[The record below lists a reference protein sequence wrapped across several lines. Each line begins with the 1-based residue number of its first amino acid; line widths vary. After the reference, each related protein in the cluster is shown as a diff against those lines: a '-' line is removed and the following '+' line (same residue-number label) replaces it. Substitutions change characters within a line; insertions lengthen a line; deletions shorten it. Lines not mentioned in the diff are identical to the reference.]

1 MKSCR
6 QTGRT
11 FFYIYT
17 MAAKMNYSENVKVAL
32 QSVKGNKLRTFLTA
46 IIIAIGITAL
56 VGILTS
62 IEAIEGSLTNTFS
75 SMGANSFTIRNRG
88 IGIRIGGGGQRP
100 KRYKAIDYRQAT
112 EFKNSFTFPA
122 MISVNVFASFGGTV
136 KYGNEKTN
144 PNISILGA
152 DENYMA
158 SAGYKLAS
166 GRNFSQSELEYGT
179 SVVLIGDEIKTRLFP
194 GTDPVNKTIHLGNNK
209 FRIIGVFQAKGSS
222 VGFGGDKVCV
232 IPLLRAKQV
241 MTIQNPSYTISVTG
255 DDPAQMEAAI
265 GEATALFRN
274 VRNLKVSDEN
284 NFEITKSDA
293 IAQTF
298 IDNLRYVRW
307 GGIVI
312 GTITLIGAAIAL
324 MNIMI
329 VSVTERTREI
339 GIRKAIG
346 ATPLVIRRQFLIEA
360 IVICLMGGIT
370 GVFLGILIGNL
381 LSMVMGGSFIMPWA
395 WTILGLTL
403 CIGVG
408 LISGL
413 YPAIKASKL
422 DPVESLRYE

>member
-1 MKSCR
+1 
-6 QTGRT
+6 
-11 FFYIYT
+11 
-17 MAAKMNYSENVKVAL
+17 MNYSENVKVAL

-62 IEAIEGSLTNTFS
+62 IEAIEGSLNNTFS

-100 KRYKAIDYRQAT
+100 KRYKSINYRQAT

-144 PNISILGA
+144 PNISVLGA

-166 GRNFSQSELEYGT
+166 GRNFSQSELDYGT

-194 GTDPVNKTIHLGNNK
+194 GTDPVNKTIHIGNNK

-222 VGFGGDKVCV
+222 VGFGGDKVCI

-241 MTIQNPSYTISVTG
+241 MTITNPSYTISVTG
-255 DDPAQMEAAI
+255 DDPARMEAAI
-265 GEATALFRN
+265 GEATSLFRI

-346 ATPLVIRRQFLIEA
+346 ATPIVIRRQFLIEA
-360 IVICLMGGIT
+360 IVICLMGGIA
-370 GVFLGILIGNL
+370 GVFMGILIGNL

-395 WTILGLTL
+395 WTFLGLTL

>member
-1 MKSCR
+1 MA
-6 QTGRT
+6 T
-11 FFYIYT
+11 T
-17 MAAKMNYSENVKVAL
+17 MSYSENVKVAM
-32 QSVKGNKLRTFLTA
+32 QSVKSNKLRTFLTA
-46 IIIAIGITAL
+46 IIIAIGLTAL

-62 IEAIEGSLTNTFS
+62 IDAIEGSLNSTFS

-88 IGIRIGGGGQRP
+88 IGIRIGGSGQRP
-100 KRYKAIDYRQAT
+100 KRYKPIDYKQAT
-112 EFKNSFTFPA
+112 AFKSNYDFPA
-122 MISVNVFASFGGTV
+122 TISVNTFASFGGTA

-144 PNISILGA
+144 PNISILGG
-152 DENYMA
+152 DENYLM
-158 SAGYKLAS
+158 SAGYKIAS
-166 GRNFSQSELEYGT
+166 GRNLSQSELEYGT
-179 SVVLIGDEIKTRLFP
+179 SVVIIGDEIKTRLFP
-194 GTDPVNKTIHLGNNK
+194 NVDPINKIISLGNNK
-209 FRIIGVFQAKGSS
+209 FKIIGVLAAKGSS
-222 VGFGGDKVCV
+222 VGFGGDKICI

-241 MTIQNPSYTISVTG
+241 MTMANPSYTISVIS
-255 DDPAQMEAAI
+255 DDPVQMENAI

-274 VRNLKVSDEN
+274 LRNLKIADED

-293 IAQTF
+293 IAQTLVE
-298 IDNLRYVRW
+298 NLKFVRI

-312 GTITLIGAAIAL
+312 GAITLIGAAIAL

-381 LSMVMGGSFIMPWA
+381 LSMVMGGAFIMPWG
-395 WTILGLTL
+395 WTILGLSL

>member
-1 MKSCR
+1 MA
-6 QTGRT
+6 G
-11 FFYIYT
+11 T
-17 MAAKMNYSENVKVAL
+17 MSYSENVKVAM

-62 IEAIEGSLTNTFS
+62 IDAIEGSLNNTFS

-100 KRYKAIDYRQAT
+100 KRYKSIDYRQAT
-112 EFKNSFTFPA
+112 AFKSNFDFPA
-122 MISVNVFASFGGTV
+122 TISVNTFASFGGTA

-144 PNISILGA
+144 PNISVLGA
-152 DENYMA
+152 DENYLI
-158 SAGYKLAS
+158 SAGYKIAS
-166 GRNFSQSELEYGT
+166 GRNFSQSELNYGT
-179 SVVLIGDEIKTRLFP
+179 SVVIIGDEIKTRLFP
-194 GTDPVNKTIHLGNNK
+194 NTDPINRTISIGNNK
-209 FRIIGVFQAKGSS
+209 FRIVGLLVAKGSS
-222 VGFGGDKVCV
+222 VGFGGDKICI

-241 MTIQNPSYTISVTG
+241 MTISNPSYTISVMS
-255 DDPAQMEAAI
+255 DDPAQMEYAI
-265 GEATALFRN
+265 GEATSLFRN
-274 VRNLKVSDEN
+274 VRNLKIADEN

-293 IAQTF
+293 IAQTLVE
-298 IDNLRYVRW
+298 NLRFVRI

-312 GTITLIGAAIAL
+312 GAITLIGAAIAL

-370 GVFLGILIGNL
+370 GVILGILIGNL
-381 LSMVMGGSFIMPWA
+381 LSMVMGGSFIMPWV

-413 YPAIKASKL
+413 YPAVKASKL
-422 DPVESLRYE
+422 DPVDSLRYE

>member
-1 MKSCR
+1 MS
-6 QTGRT
+6 
-11 FFYIYT
+11 
-17 MAAKMNYSENVKVAL
+17 YSENVKVAM

-62 IEAIEGSLTNTFS
+62 IDAIEGSLNNTFS

-100 KRYKAIDYRQAT
+100 KRYKSIDYRQAT
-112 EFKNSFTFPA
+112 AFKSNFDFPA
-122 MISVNVFASFGGTV
+122 TISVNTFASFGGTA

-144 PNISILGA
+144 PNISVLGA
-152 DENYMA
+152 DENYLI
-158 SAGYKLAS
+158 SAGYKIAS
-166 GRNFSQSELEYGT
+166 GRNFSQSELNYGT
-179 SVVLIGDEIKTRLFP
+179 SVVIIGDEIKTRLFP
-194 GTDPVNKTIHLGNNK
+194 TTDPINRTISIGNNK
-209 FRIIGVFQAKGSS
+209 FRIVGLLVAKGSS
-222 VGFGGDKVCV
+222 VGFGGDKICI

-241 MTIQNPSYTISVTG
+241 MTISNPSYTISVMS
-255 DDPAQMEAAI
+255 DDPAQMEYAI
-265 GEATALFRN
+265 GEATSLFRN
-274 VRNLKVSDEN
+274 VRNLKIADEN

-293 IAQTF
+293 IAQTLVE
-298 IDNLRYVRW
+298 NLKFVRI

-312 GTITLIGAAIAL
+312 GAITLIGAAIAL

-370 GVFLGILIGNL
+370 GVILGILIGNL
-381 LSMVMGGSFIMPWA
+381 LSMVMGGSFIMPWV

-408 LISGL
+408 LMSGL
-413 YPAIKASKL
+413 YPAVKASKL
-422 DPVESLRYE
+422 DPVDSLRYE

>member
-1 MKSCR
+1 M
-6 QTGRT
+6 
-11 FFYIYT
+11 
-17 MAAKMNYSENVKVAL
+17 

-100 KRYKAIDYRQAT
+100 KRYKSIDYRQAT
-112 EFKNSFTFPA
+112 EFASNFTFPA

-152 DENYMA
+152 DENYMM

-194 GTDPVNKTIHLGNNK
+194 ATDPVNKIIHIGNNK

-232 IPLLRAKQV
+232 IPLLRAKQI
-241 MTIQNPSYTISVTG
+241 MTITNPSYTISVTG
-255 DDPAQMEAAI
+255 EDPAQMEAAI

-346 ATPLVIRRQFLIEA
+346 ATPIVIRRQFLIEA

>member
-1 MKSCR
+1 
-6 QTGRT
+6 
-11 FFYIYT
+11 
-17 MAAKMNYSENVKVAL
+17 MNYSENVKVAL

-62 IEAIEGSLTNTFS
+62 IEAIEGTLTNTFS

-112 EFKNSFTFPA
+112 EFKSSFTFPA

-152 DENYMA
+152 DENYLM

-166 GRNFSQSELEYGT
+166 GRNFSQSELDYGT

-194 GTDPVNKTIHLGNNK
+194 STDPVNKVIHLGNNK
-209 FRIIGVFQAKGSS
+209 FRIIGVLKAKGSS
-222 VGFGGDKVCV
+222 IGFGGDKACI

-241 MTIQNPSYTISVTG
+241 MSITNPSYTISVTG

-284 NFEITKSDA
+284 NFEISKSDA
-293 IAQTF
+293 IAQTL

-360 IVICLMGGIT
+360 IVICMMGGIT

-381 LSMVMGGSFIMPWA
+381 LSMIMGGSFIMPWA

>member
-1 MKSCR
+1 MA
-6 QTGRT
+6 G
-11 FFYIYT
+11 T
-17 MAAKMNYSENVKVAL
+17 MSYSENVKVAM
-32 QSVKGNKLRTFLTA
+32 QSVKSNKLRTFLTA
-46 IIIAIGITAL
+46 IIIAIGLTAL

-62 IEAIEGSLTNTFS
+62 IDAIEGSLNNTFS

-88 IGIRIGGGGQRP
+88 IGIRIGGSGQRP
-100 KRYKAIDYRQAT
+100 KRYKPIDYRQAT
-112 EFKNSFTFPA
+112 SFKNNFDFPA
-122 MISVNVFASFGGTV
+122 MISVNTFASFGGTA
-136 KYGNEKTN
+136 KYGNIKTN
-144 PNISILGA
+144 PNISILGG
-152 DENYMA
+152 DENYLQ
-158 SAGYKLAS
+158 SAGYKIAS
-166 GRNFSQSELEYGT
+166 GRNFSQSELEFGT
-179 SVVLIGDEIKTRLFP
+179 SVVIIGQEIKAKLFP
-194 GTDPVNKTIHLGNNK
+194 NIDPINKIISLGNNK
-209 FRIIGVFQAKGSS
+209 YRVIGVLEAKGSS
-222 VGFGGDKVCV
+222 IGFGGDKICA

-241 MTIQNPSYTISVTG
+241 MTMANPSYTISVMS
-255 DDPAQMEAAI
+255 DDPTKMEYAI

-274 VRNLKVSDEN
+274 IRNLKIADEA

-293 IAQTF
+293 IAQTLVE
-298 IDNLRYVRW
+298 NLKFVRI

-312 GTITLIGAAIAL
+312 GAITLIGAAIAL

-395 WTILGLTL
+395 WTFLGLSL
-403 CIGVG
+403 CIAVG
-408 LISGL
+408 LVSGL
-413 YPAIKASKL
+413 YPAVKASKL

>member
-1 MKSCR
+1 
-6 QTGRT
+6 
-11 FFYIYT
+11 

-62 IEAIEGSLTNTFS
+62 IEAIEGSLNNTFS

-100 KRYKAIDYRQAT
+100 KRYKSINYRQAT
-112 EFKNSFTFPA
+112 EFKSSFTFPA

-144 PNISILGA
+144 PNISVLGA

-166 GRNFSQSELEYGT
+166 GRNFSQSELDYGT

-194 GTDPVNKTIHLGNNK
+194 ATDPVNKTIHIGNNK

-222 VGFGGDKVCV
+222 VGFGGDKVCI

-241 MTIQNPSYTISVTG
+241 MTITNPSYTISVTG
-255 DDPAQMEAAI
+255 DDPARMEAAI
-265 GEATALFRN
+265 GEATSLFRI

-346 ATPLVIRRQFLIEA
+346 ATPIVIRRQFLIEA
-360 IVICLMGGIT
+360 IVICLMGGIA
-370 GVFLGILIGNL
+370 GVFMGILIGNL

-395 WTILGLTL
+395 WTFLGLTL

>member
-1 MKSCR
+1 
-6 QTGRT
+6 
-11 FFYIYT
+11 
-17 MAAKMNYSENVKVAL
+17 MNYSENVKVAL

-100 KRYKAIDYRQAT
+100 KRYKSIDYRQAT
-112 EFKNSFTFPA
+112 EFKSSFTFPA

-179 SVVLIGDEIKTRLFP
+179 SVVLIGDEIKTKLFP

-265 GEATALFRN
+265 GEATSLFRN
-274 VRNLKVSDEN
+274 VRNLKVTDEN

-346 ATPLVIRRQFLIEA
+346 ATPIVIRRQFLIEA

>member
-1 MKSCR
+1 
-6 QTGRT
+6 
-11 FFYIYT
+11 

-62 IEAIEGSLTNTFS
+62 IEAIEGSLNNTFS

-100 KRYKAIDYRQAT
+100 KRYKSINYRQAT
-112 EFKNSFTFPA
+112 EFKSSFTFPA

-166 GRNFSQSELEYGT
+166 GRNFSQSELDYGT

-194 GTDPVNKTIHLGNNK
+194 ATDPVNKTIHIGNNK

-222 VGFGGDKVCV
+222 VGFGGDKVCI

-241 MTIQNPSYTISVTG
+241 MTITNPSYTISVTG

-265 GEATALFRN
+265 GEATSLFRI

-346 ATPLVIRRQFLIEA
+346 ATPIVIRRQFLIEA
-360 IVICLMGGIT
+360 IVICLMGGIA
-370 GVFLGILIGNL
+370 GVFMGILIGNL

-395 WTILGLTL
+395 WTFLGLTL

>member
-1 MKSCR
+1 MA
-6 QTGRT
+6 G
-11 FFYIYT
+11 T
-17 MAAKMNYSENVKVAL
+17 MTYSENVKVAM

-62 IEAIEGSLTNTFS
+62 IDAIEGSLNNTFS

-100 KRYKAIDYRQAT
+100 KRYKSIDYRQAM
-112 EFKNSFTFPA
+112 EFKESFKFPA
-122 MISVNVFASFGGTV
+122 TISVNVFASFGGTV

-144 PNISILGA
+144 PNISVLGA
-152 DENYMA
+152 DDNYIQ

-166 GRNFSQSELEYGT
+166 GRNFSQAELEYGT
-179 SVVLIGDEIKTRLFP
+179 SVVIIGNEIKTRLFP
-194 GTDPVNKTIHLGNNK
+194 NQDPINRTISIGSNK
-209 FRIIGVFQAKGSS
+209 FRIIGLFEPKGSS
-222 VGFGGDKVCV
+222 MGFGGDKICV
-232 IPLLRAKQV
+232 IPLYRAKQV
-241 MTIQNPSYTISVTG
+241 MSISNPSYTISVMS
-255 DDPAQMEAAI
+255 DDPAQMDAAI
-265 GEATALFRN
+265 GEATSLFRN
-274 VRNLKVSDEN
+274 IRNLKIADEN

-293 IAQTF
+293 IAQTLVE
-298 IDNLRYVRW
+298 NLKFVRI

-312 GTITLIGAAIAL
+312 GAITLIGAAIAL

-346 ATPLVIRRQFLIEA
+346 ATPVVIRRQFLIEA
-360 IVICLMGGIT
+360 IVICLMGGLT

-381 LSMVMGGSFIMPWA
+381 LSMVVGGSFIMPWA

-403 CIGVG
+403 CVGVG
-408 LISGL
+408 LLSGM
-413 YPAIKASKL
+413 YPAVKASKM

>member
-1 MKSCR
+1 MS
-6 QTGRT
+6 
-11 FFYIYT
+11 
-17 MAAKMNYSENVKVAL
+17 YSENVKVAL

-62 IEAIEGSLTNTFS
+62 IDAIEGSLNNTFS

-88 IGIRIGGGGQRP
+88 IGIRIGGSGQRP
-100 KRYKAIDYRQAT
+100 KRYKSIDYRQAT
-112 EFKNSFTFPA
+112 AFKSNFDFPA
-122 MISVNVFASFGGTV
+122 TISVNTFASFGGTA

-144 PNISILGA
+144 PNISVLGA
-152 DENYMA
+152 DENYLM
-158 SAGYKLAS
+158 SAGYKIAS
-166 GRNFSQSELEYGT
+166 GRNFSQSDLEYGT
-179 SVVLIGDEIKTRLFP
+179 SVVIIGYEIKTRLFP
-194 GTDPVNKTIHLGNNK
+194 NADPINRTISIGNNK
-209 FRIIGVFQAKGSS
+209 FRIVGLLAEKGSS
-222 VGFGGDKVCV
+222 VGFGGDKICV

-241 MTIQNPSYTISVTG
+241 MTITNPSYTISVMS
-255 DDPAQMEAAI
+255 DDPAQMEYAI

-274 VRNLKVSDEN
+274 VRNLKISDEN

-293 IAQTF
+293 IAQTLVE
-298 IDNLRYVRW
+298 NLKFVRI

-312 GTITLIGAAIAL
+312 GAITLIGAAIAL

-381 LSMVMGGSFIMPWA
+381 LSMVMGGSFIMPWV

-408 LISGL
+408 LMSGL
-413 YPAIKASKL
+413 YPAVKASKL
-422 DPVESLRYE
+422 DPVDSLRYE

>member
-1 MKSCR
+1 MS
-6 QTGRT
+6 
-11 FFYIYT
+11 
-17 MAAKMNYSENVKVAL
+17 YSENVKVAM

-62 IEAIEGSLTNTFS
+62 IDAIEGSLNNTFS

-100 KRYKAIDYRQAT
+100 KRYKSIDYRQAT
-112 EFKNSFTFPA
+112 AFKSNFDFPA
-122 MISVNVFASFGGTV
+122 TISVNTFASFGGTA

-144 PNISILGA
+144 PNISVLGA
-152 DENYMA
+152 DENYLI
-158 SAGYKLAS
+158 SAGYKIAS
-166 GRNFSQSELEYGT
+166 GRNFSQSELNYGT
-179 SVVLIGDEIKTRLFP
+179 SVVIIGDEIKTRLFP
-194 GTDPVNKTIHLGNNK
+194 NTDPINRTISIGNNK
-209 FRIIGVFQAKGSS
+209 FRIVGLLVAKGSS
-222 VGFGGDKVCV
+222 VGFGGDKICI

-241 MTIQNPSYTISVTG
+241 MTISNPSYTISVMS
-255 DDPAQMEAAI
+255 DDPAQMEYAI
-265 GEATALFRN
+265 GEATSLFRN
-274 VRNLKVSDEN
+274 VRNLKIADEN

-293 IAQTF
+293 IAQTLVE
-298 IDNLRYVRW
+298 NLKFVRI

-312 GTITLIGAAIAL
+312 GAITLIGAAIAL

-370 GVFLGILIGNL
+370 GVILGILIGNL
-381 LSMVMGGSFIMPWA
+381 LSMVMGGSFIMPWV

-408 LISGL
+408 LMSGL
-413 YPAIKASKL
+413 YPAVKASKL
-422 DPVESLRYE
+422 DPVDSLRFE

>member
-1 MKSCR
+1 MA
-6 QTGRT
+6 G
-11 FFYIYT
+11 T
-17 MAAKMNYSENVKVAL
+17 MSYSENIKVAM

-62 IEAIEGSLTNTFS
+62 IDAIEGSLNNTFS

-88 IGIRIGGGGQRP
+88 IGIRIGGSGQRP
-100 KRYKAIDYRQAT
+100 KRYKSIDYRQAT
-112 EFKNSFTFPA
+112 AFKSNFDFPA
-122 MISVNVFASFGGTV
+122 TISVNTFASFGGTA

-144 PNISILGA
+144 PNISVLGA
-152 DENYMA
+152 DENYLI
-158 SAGYKLAS
+158 SAGYKIAS

-179 SVVLIGDEIKTRLFP
+179 SVVIIGYEIKTRLFP
-194 GTDPVNKTIHLGNNK
+194 NADPINRTISIGNNK
-209 FRIIGVFQAKGSS
+209 FRIVGLLAEKGSS
-222 VGFGGDKVCV
+222 VGFGGDKICV

-241 MTIQNPSYTISVTG
+241 MTMTNPSYTISVMS
-255 DDPAQMEAAI
+255 DDPAQMEYAI

-274 VRNLKVSDEN
+274 VRNLKISDDN

-293 IAQTF
+293 IAQTLVE
-298 IDNLRYVRW
+298 NLKFVRI

-381 LSMVMGGSFIMPWA
+381 LSMVMGGSFIMPWV

-413 YPAIKASKL
+413 YPAVKASKL
-422 DPVESLRYE
+422 DPVDSLRYE

>member
-1 MKSCR
+1 
-6 QTGRT
+6 
-11 FFYIYT
+11 
-17 MAAKMNYSENVKVAL
+17 MNYSENVKVAL

-62 IEAIEGSLTNTFS
+62 IEAIEGSLNNTFS

-100 KRYKAIDYRQAT
+100 KRYKSINYRQAT
-112 EFKNSFTFPA
+112 EFKSSFTFPA

-166 GRNFSQSELEYGT
+166 GRNFSQSELDYGT

-194 GTDPVNKTIHLGNNK
+194 GTDPVNKTIHIGNNK
-209 FRIIGVFQAKGSS
+209 FRIIGVFRAKGSS
-222 VGFGGDKVCV
+222 VGFGGDKVCI

-241 MTIQNPSYTISVTG
+241 MTITNPSYTISVTG

-265 GEATALFRN
+265 GEATSLFRI

-346 ATPLVIRRQFLIEA
+346 ATPIVIRRQFLIEA
-360 IVICLMGGIT
+360 IVICLMGGIA
-370 GVFLGILIGNL
+370 GVFMGILIGNL

-395 WTILGLTL
+395 WTFLGLTL